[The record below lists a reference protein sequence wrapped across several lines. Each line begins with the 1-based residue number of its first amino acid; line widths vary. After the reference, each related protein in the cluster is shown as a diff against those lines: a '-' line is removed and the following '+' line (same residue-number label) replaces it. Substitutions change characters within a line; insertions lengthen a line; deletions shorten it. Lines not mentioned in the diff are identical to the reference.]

1 MKNIKNIL
9 PVVLICGIAVMAVIS
24 TGMGSIQVPIGQILN
39 PAGAPDYIKTIIFDI
54 RLPRILMALL
64 IGMMLASS
72 GVVVQTVFQNPLA
85 DPYIIGIAASATFG
99 AVVAFIFNMPDVMYG
114 ITAFICCLVSTFIIF
129 NLSNRGGKVSVTTLL
144 IIGIAVSSF
153 IGAMT
158 SFAMYLIGEDSFKIT
173 MWLMGY
179 LGNAT
184 WKKVGILILPLIT
197 SLVFFYMNRSELDAL
212 LSGDEEA
219 HSLGI
224 DVHRLKVRVLSVAS
238 LVVAFS
244 VAFSGMIGFVGLII
258 PHSIRMITGP
268 SNSRLLPNAALAGG
282 FFLLICDTMG
292 RMVLAPVE
300 VPIGVVTAFFGAPFF
315 LYLAFKNGRSM

>member
-1 MKNIKNIL
+1 MKKLL
-9 PVVLICGIAVMAVIS
+9 PLTLLCGIVVMAVIS
-24 TGMGSIQVPIGQILN
+24 TGMGSIQVPVGQIIN
-39 PAGAPDYIKTIIFDI
+39 PSTAPDYVRTIIFDI

-99 AVVAFIFNMPDVMYG
+99 AVLAFIFKMPDIMYG
-114 ITAFICCLVSTFIIF
+114 ISAFISCLASTFIIF
-129 NLSNRGGKVSVTTLL
+129 HLSNRGGRVNVTTLL

-184 WKKVGILILPLIT
+184 WRKVGILLLPLIL
-197 SLVFFYMNRSELDAL
+197 SLVFFFMNRSQLDAL

-224 DVHRLKVRVLSVAS
+224 DVHKLKVRVLSVAS

-258 PHSIRMITGP
+258 PHSIRIITGP
-268 SNSRLLPNAALAGG
+268 SNSKLLPNAALAGG
-282 FFLLICDTMG
+282 FFLLICDTIG

-315 LYLAFKNGRSM
+315 LYLAFKSGRGSM